1 MLNGMKLCS
10 SSTVEQGGLG
20 LNSRSASYVLC
31 DLGQDPVPLWVSV
44 SAGGYEAPQPRG
56 ESV

>member
-1 MLNGMKLCS
+1 MLDGMKLCS

-20 LNSRSASYVLC
+20 LDSRFAGYVLC
-31 DLGQDPVPLWVSV
+31 DLRQDPVPFWVSV